1 MSKSSM
7 SSSNT
12 PFPPITSE
20 QMSTLKVDPTS
31 NLLPSPEQLKSVSA
45 LMVAAKVPAASVT
58 TVAMELVNFCY
69 DNGSSA
75 YTTVAGPSSVP
86 EVSLAQLV
94 SIVKASGTSLRK
106 FCRYFAPIIWNIRTD
121 KTPPANWE
129 AAGYKPN
136 AKFAAFDFFDGVENP
151 AAMQPPTGLIRS
163 PTQEERIANATNK
176 QVHLF
181 QAAAQDN
188 NFASNS
194 AFITKGQISGSS
206 PTIQFLP
213 PPE

>member
-7 SSSNT
+7 STPNT
-12 PFPPITSE
+12 AFPAITQE
-20 QMSTLKVDPTS
+20 QMSSIKVDPTS
-31 NLLPSPEQLKSVSA
+31 NLLPSQEQLKSVST

-58 TVAMELVNFCY
+58 TVALELVNFCY

-75 YTTVAGPSSVP
+75 YTTVTGPSSIP
-86 EVSLAQLV
+86 EISLAQLA

-106 FCRYFAPIIWNIRTD
+106 FCRYFAPIIWNLRTD
-121 KTPPANWE
+121 KMAPANWE
-129 AAGYKPN
+129 ASGYKPS

-151 AAMQPPTGLIRS
+151 AAMQPPSGLIRS

-194 AFITKGQISGSS
+194 AFITKGQISGST

>member
-7 SSSNT
+7 STPNT
-12 PFPPITSE
+12 AFPAITQE
-20 QMSTLKVDPTS
+20 QMSSIKVDPTS
-31 NLLPSPEQLKSVSA
+31 NLLPSQEQLKSVST

-58 TVAMELVNFCY
+58 TVALELVNFCY

-75 YTTVAGPSSVP
+75 YTVTGPSSIP
-86 EVSLAQLV
+86 EISLAQLA

-106 FCRYFAPIIWNIRTD
+106 FCRYFAPIIWNLRTD
-121 KTPPANWE
+121 KMAPANWE
-129 AAGYKPN
+129 ASGYKPS

-151 AAMQPPTGLIRS
+151 AAMQPPSGLIRS

-188 NFASNS
+188 NFTSNS
-194 AFITKGQISGSS
+194 AFITKGQISGST